1 MKGLEEIH
9 NNMIF
14 YSVILL
20 FTVIWVLITVIINYD
35 KYYISNKYIN
45 HNILNLMLTRVPV
58 LILIV
63 FTLFIFYLID

>member
-1 MKGLEEIH
+1 MNGLEEIH
-9 NNMIF
+9 NNMNF

-20 FTVIWVLITVIINYD
+20 FTVTWVLITIIINYD
-35 KYYISNKYIN
+35 KDYKSNKYIN

-63 FTLFIFYLID
+63 FTFFILYLRD

>member
-20 FTVIWVLITVIINYD
+20 FTVTWVLITIIINYD

-45 HNILNLMLTRVPV
+45 HNILNLMLTRAPV

-63 FTLFIFYLID
+63 FTLFILYLID

>member
-14 YSVILL
+14 YSIILL
-20 FTVIWVLITVIINYD
+20 FTVTWVLITIIINYD

-45 HNILNLMLTRVPV
+45 YNILNLMLTRVPV

-63 FTLFIFYLID
+63 FTLFILYLID

>member
-1 MKGLEEIH
+1 
-9 NNMIF
+9 MIF

-20 FTVIWVLITVIINYD
+20 FTVTWVLITIIINDD

-63 FTLFIFYLID
+63 FTLFILYLID

>member
-1 MKGLEEIH
+1 
-9 NNMIF
+9 MIF

-20 FTVIWVLITVIINYD
+20 FTVTWVLITIIIKYD

-63 FTLFIFYLID
+63 FTFNRLIYNSLIVTCISNII